1 MTPEPAP
8 ARLPRGRHGLSRE
21 EVVESQRS
29 RLLLAMADAVAEKGY
44 AATAVADVIARAG
57 VSRET
62 FYEQFSS
69 KQECFLDTFDAAGTI
84 LMERIAGAQG
94 EGGPGTPDDRFAAL
108 LRAYLAAL
116 EAEPSYARTFLV
128 EVYAAG
134 PEALRR
140 RMAMQE
146 RFTGVLAELFGAR
159 APHERFA
166 CELLVA
172 AMGAMVTTRVALGEG
187 DTLHELEEPILD
199 LVRRR
204 GPDPR

>member
-1 MTPEPAP
+1 MTPDAAP

-21 EVVESQRS
+21 EVVQSQRS
-29 RLLLAMADAVAEKGY
+29 RLLLAMADAVADKGY

-69 KQECFLDTFDAAGTI
+69 KEDCFLDTFDAAGAI
-84 LMERIAGAQG
+84 LLGRIAATQGG
-94 EGGPGTPDDRFAAL
+94 EGTPEERFAGL
-108 LRAYLAAL
+108 LRAYLGAL

-146 RFTGVLAELFGAR
+146 RFADALVELFDAR
-159 APHERFA
+159 AAHERFA

-172 AMGAMVTTRVALGEG
+172 AVGAMVTTRIALGE
-187 DTLHELEEPILD
+187 DATLHELEEPILD

-204 GPDPR
+204 AS

>member
-21 EVVESQRS
+21 EVVGSQRR
-29 RLLLAMADAVAEKGY
+29 RLLRAMADAVADKGY
-44 AATAVADVIARAG
+44 ADTSVADVIARAG

-69 KQECFLDTFDAAGTI
+69 KQDCFLDTFDAAGEI
-84 LMERIAGAQG
+84 LLGRLAGTTQA
-94 EGGPGTPDDRFAAL
+94 EDGTPDERFAGL

-116 EAEPSYARTFLV
+116 ESEPSYARTFLV

-140 RMAMQE
+140 RMQLQE
-146 RFTGVLAELFGAR
+146 RFTAALVELFDAR
-159 APHERFA
+159 AAHERVA

-172 AMGAMVTTRVALGEG
+172 AVGAMVTTRIALGEG
-187 DTLHELEEPILD
+187 ATLHELEEPILD

-204 GPDPR
+204 PA

>member
-1 MTPEPAP
+1 MTPDQAP

-21 EVVESQRS
+21 EVVESQRG
-29 RLLLAMADAVAEKGY
+29 RLLRAMAEAVADKGY
-44 AATAVADVIARAG
+44 ASTAVADVIARAG

-69 KQECFLDTFDAAGTI
+69 KEDCFHATFDAAGEI
-84 LMERIAGAQG
+84 LWGRIAGTQAG
-94 EGGPGTPDDRFAAL
+94 DGTPEDRLAAL

-140 RMAMQE
+140 RMAIQE
-146 RFTGVLAELFGAR
+146 RFTDALVDLFDAH
-159 APHERFA
+159 AAHERFA
-166 CELLVA
+166 CELMVA
-172 AMGAMVTTRVALGEG
+172 AVGAMVTNRIAMGEG
-187 DTLHELEEPILD
+187 ASLHELEEPILD

-204 GPDPR
+204 AS